1 MRGNSQTASARL
13 RANTPAR
20 RQPMA
25 WLVRAQAKR
34 RWAMM
39 ERLETIA
46 RLEAEARRAR
56 RSGQYA
62 PKLRPW
68 L

>member
-13 RANTPAR
+13 RAVTPVR
-20 RQPMA
+20 RRST

-34 RWAMM
+34 RWALL
-39 ERLETIA
+39 EQLETIA
-46 RLEAEARRAR
+46 RLEAEARSAR
-56 RSGQYA
+56 RSGDYA

>member
-1 MRGNSQTASARL
+1 MRGNSQAASARL
-13 RANTPAR
+13 RATTPAR
-20 RQPMA
+20 GRST
-25 WLVRAQAKR
+25 WLARAQAKR
-34 RWAMM
+34 RWALL

-46 RLEAEARRAR
+46 RLEAEQRRAL
-56 RSGQYA
+56 RSGEYT

>member
-13 RANTPAR
+13 RATTPAR
-20 RQPMA
+20 RRST
-25 WLVRAQAKR
+25 WLIHARAKR
-34 RWAMM
+34 RWALL
-39 ERLETIA
+39 EQLETIA
-46 RLEAEARRAR
+46 RLEAEARRGR
-56 RSGQYA
+56 RSGEFA

>member
-13 RANTPAR
+13 RATTPAR
-20 RQPMA
+20 RRST
-25 WLVRAQAKR
+25 WLMRAQAKR
-34 RWAMM
+34 RWALL

-46 RLEAEARRAR
+46 RLEDEARRAR
-56 RSGQYA
+56 QKGEYA

>member
-1 MRGNSQTASARL
+1 MRGNSQAASARL
-13 RANTPAR
+13 RAMTPAR
-20 RQPMA
+20 RQPT
-25 WLVRAQAKR
+25 WLARAQAKR
-34 RWAMM
+34 RWAMI

-46 RLEAEARRAR
+46 RLEAEQRRR
-56 RSGQYA
+56 RQSGEYG

>member
-13 RANTPAR
+13 RATTPAR
-20 RQPMA
+20 RRST

-34 RWAMM
+34 RWAML

-46 RLEAEARRAR
+46 RLEAEALRAAQK
-56 RSGQYA
+56 GEYV